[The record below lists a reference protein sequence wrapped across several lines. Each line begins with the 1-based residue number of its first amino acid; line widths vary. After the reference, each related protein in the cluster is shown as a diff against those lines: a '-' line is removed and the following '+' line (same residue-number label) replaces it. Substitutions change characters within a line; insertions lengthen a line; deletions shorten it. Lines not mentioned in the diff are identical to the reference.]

1 MQASTQQAARE
12 VVSGGSRGQGMAG
25 LSLRPRRVGFKE
37 EEVVVGGGGV
47 GVAEVEEVVVAVMVV
62 VVVVVVVV
70 R

>member
-37 EEVVVGGGGV
+37 EEEVVVGGGGV
-47 GVAEVEEVVVAVMVV
+47 GVAEVEEVVVAVV